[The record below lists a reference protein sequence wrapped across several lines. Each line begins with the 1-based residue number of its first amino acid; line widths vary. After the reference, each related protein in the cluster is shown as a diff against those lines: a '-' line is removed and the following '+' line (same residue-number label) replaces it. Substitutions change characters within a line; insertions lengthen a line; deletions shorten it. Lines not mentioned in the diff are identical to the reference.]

1 MQQSIG
7 GNGWRRSQAAHRLP
21 PEPGVARDWRIAA
34 APSELFFEVPN
45 DEVAPLDGQPFGQQ
59 PDREPRW
66 IGRLSHFSSSRLWRP
81 SAIVVKARYAWRS
94 AATPAGR
101 SA

>member
-1 MQQSIG
+1 MQQWMG
-7 GNGWRRSQAAHRLP
+7 GNGWRRGQAAHRLP
-21 PEPGVARDWRIAA
+21 PEPGAARDWRIAA
-34 APSELFFEVPN
+34 APSELFCEIPD
-45 DEVAPLDGQPFGQQ
+45 DEVAPLDRQPPGQQ

-66 IGRLSHFSSSRLWRP
+66 IGRLLHFSSSRLWRP
-81 SAIVVKARYAWRS
+81 SAIVVKARYACRS